1 MRLTRSIGPT
11 VLLALAACSA
21 SLTAPPDGLPVTLTS
36 LSFQSVQVASITSA
50 DDSVTAVVPPPAFA
64 GCGGA
69 ITADAGLRSGALIM
83 TLTQLVRSGPC
94 PPVTAVVPLPLELIV
109 HDVPSGTRAARVVL
123 RLVTGDKATYST
135 LASGTITVE

>member
-11 VLLALAACSA
+11 LLVALAACSA
-21 SLTAPPDGLPVTLTS
+21 SLTAPPSGLPVTLTS

-50 DDSVTAVVPPPAFA
+50 DDSVTAMVPPPGFA
-64 GCGGA
+64 GCGGP
-69 ITADAGLRSGALIM
+69 ITADAGLRAGELIM

-123 RLVTGDKATYST
+123 RLVTGDNATYST